1 MVPKYVIDVSI
12 IWLNDNIYSRNIW
25 FPTTY
30 VQTQNIGK
38 LRYAN
43 VALRQNANIP

>member
-12 IWLNDNIYSRNIW
+12 IWLNDNINSRN
-25 FPTTY
+25 TD

-38 LRYAN
+38 LRYHMPT
-43 VALRQNANIP
+43 VALRQNADIP